1 MGAFKGLLW
10 KDFKTSIIW
19 FYGWVAIILLIFIIG
34 LMIGNYVKEPAVSQI
49 FLIMIGVF
57 HFAFFP
63 GIVYSMLRLEGKT
76 QLWLH
81 SPHSGFM
88 LIIPKLLIAF
98 VYSCLSLLL
107 VDGLGILTM
116 VMFQGDSLFP
126 YWPFR
131 EGILFNLAVTIV
143 GLNLSGWTIFL
154 WTLYHSLSKYPSI
167 KNIRWLFI
175 AGFIII
181 YQSVVAFI
189 TSIDW
194 VKTVFFD
201 TFTVK
206 VSTGFFFSV
215 GAEEVDA
222 GFNPEMIPL
231 PLMPFLFEG
240 MVMIIVLFISCWLLD
255 RKVEV

>member
-10 KDFKTSIIW
+10 KDFKTSSIW

-34 LMIGNYVKEPAVSQI
+34 LMIGNYAKEPTVSQI

-57 HFAFFP
+57 HFAFLP
-63 GIVYSMLRLEGKT
+63 GIVCSMLRLEGKT

-88 LIIPKLLIAF
+88 LILPKLLIAF
-98 VYSCLSLLL
+98 LYSCLSLLL

-126 YWPFR
+126 YWPIK

-143 GLNLSGWTIFL
+143 GVYLSGWAIFL
-154 WTLYHSLSKYPSI
+154 WTFYHSLSKYPSI

-189 TSIDW
+189 MSIGW
-194 VKTVFFD
+194 VKTIFFD

-215 GAEEVDA
+215 GAHEANA
-222 GFNPEMIPL
+222 GFNPEMVPL
-231 PLMPFLFEG
+231 PLMPFIFEG
-240 MVMIIVLFISCWLLD
+240 MVMITVLIISCWLLD